1 MANKKISQLTAKGSP
16 IAPTDL
22 VEISEDAGGGTY
34 VTKSVSGLQPTL
46 VSGTDIVTINSQT
59 LLQSGD
65 LALQPTL
72 VSATNIKTINGTD
85 LLDSGDLLVQPTLD
99 SGINIKTINGSSV
112 LGSGN
117 LVVGGG
123 GGVHVLTK
131 PVTGRLYNVRT
142 NGTAVNTATSTV
154 ANTISLYPFIPA
166 NSLTISNL
174 QITVST
180 GTPGGLIRLLVYSDL
195 NGVPSSKLIEST
207 SLDCTSAAIKTFTTS
222 YTFTAGTVYW
232 LGYYSSTAIS
242 VNVYDPAQMTPIS
255 ASTHFSAFTNVTAAA
270 TFPTAPS
277 TLGTATPVTSTGSNI
292 GVINLTAA

>member
-1 MANKKISQLTAKGSP
+1 MSTSITISKR
-16 IAPTDL
+16 IAIKDEGVVKTSD
-22 VEISEDAGGGTY
+22 VNSIDFTGAG
-34 VTKSVSGLQPTL
+34 VT
-46 VSGTDIVTINSQT
+46 
-59 LLQSGD
+59 
-65 LALQPTL
+65 
-72 VSATNIKTINGTD
+72 ATNVGNDVT
-85 LLDSGDLLVQPTLD
+85 V
-99 SGINIKTINGSSV
+99 NIPGAA
-112 LGSGN
+112 
-117 LVVGGG
+117 GG

-142 NGTAVNTATSTV
+142 NGTAVNTASSTV

-207 SLDCTSAAIKTFTTS
+207 SLDTTSAAIKTFTTS

-270 TFPTAPS
+270 TFPNAPS
-277 TLGTATPVTSTGSNI
+277 TLGTATPVSSTGSNI

>member
-1 MANKKISQLTAKGSP
+1 MADIKISQLTPKGAP
-16 IAPTDL
+16 IAATDL
-22 VEISEDAGGGTY
+22 VEIAEDDGAGGY
-34 VTKSVSGLQPTL
+34 VAKSVSGLQPTL
-46 VSGTDIVTINSQT
+46 VSGTDIITINSAS
-59 LLQSGD
+59 LLASGNVN
-65 LALQPTL
+65 L
-72 VSATNIKTINGTD
+72 
-85 LLDSGDLLVQPTLD
+85 QPTLD
-99 SGINIKTINGSSV
+99 SGVNIKTINGSSV

-117 LVVGGG
+117 LALPV
-123 GGVHVLTK
+123 GVHVLTK

-142 NGTAVNTATSTV
+142 TGSPVNTAASTV

-180 GTPGGLIRLLVYSDL
+180 GTVGGLIRLLVYSDL

-207 SLDCTSAAIKTFTTS
+207 SLDTTSAAIKTYTTS
-222 YTFTAGTVYW
+222 YTFTAGTTYW
-232 LGYYSSTAIS
+232 LGYYSNLAIP
-242 VNVYDPAQMTPIS
+242 VNVYDAAQMTPIS

-277 TLGTATPVTSTGSNI
+277 TLGTATPTSSTGSNL